1 MFYTIMASYF
11 VIHDTDTLMWDIL
24 CSSYEQALGHVLHKI
39 NQMNKE
45 FRKQHPQYSSVDPEY
60 TPGVMEDDLSIDKY
74 RDARGTMVANF
85 SDYTIQFFVK
95 EVKLIS

>member
-1 MFYTIMASYF
+1 MTSFF
-11 VIHDTDTLMWDIL
+11 VIHDTENLIWDRL
-24 CSSYEQALGHVLHKI
+24 CSSYEEALGHVLHKI

-45 FRKQHPQYSSVDPEY
+45 FRKQNPDLNSVDPEY
-60 TPGVMEDDLSIDKY
+60 TPGKMEDELAIDKY

-95 EVKLIS
+95 EVKLPSKV